1 LSSKTKGNLIIGLKQ
16 YHKCSKKYMPELATG
31 TMLWPQHRSSIWRAM
46 YLPSF
51 L

>member
-16 YHKCSKKYMPELATG
+16 YHKCSKKYVPEIATA
-31 TMLWPQHRSSIWRAM
+31 TMLWPQHRSYIWRV
-46 YLPSF
+46 YLPPF